1 MASNRV
7 FLPLSLCLLACLQ
20 VTSFARPV
28 SLEKAK
34 EQATAFFA
42 STRIATRAS
51 LDNLE
56 LTTTFP
62 KIETRS
68 NYREPAMY
76 VFSVKSGGFV
86 IIAGDD
92 AARPV
97 LAFSLEHPF
106 VEEGMPDNLRYLLDW
121 YSDVIEY
128 ASCNN
133 LETRSDTSSL
143 HFDPTKSVQLK
154 TAKWAQ
160 MSPFNDLAPEIDGQK
175 PPIGCVATAISIIM
189 KYHRWPIRGTGTLP
203 SYSTQKLQI
212 KGYDLGHE
220 YKWDKM
226 LDDFKECDEEGRA
239 NIARLLYDVAV
250 MLHMNFNLSGSGSI
264 LNLALL
270 LPIYFGYDPGIN
282 YQYRCFPDRKWEAI
296 ISKEIDA
303 GRPVLYGGGDGMAA
317 HAMVID
323 GYNGRYFSFNFGTG
337 WEFGYYTL
345 SPIDGNPDGLV
356 QYYSGQIIVVNIKPD
371 EGGKGTFFPFASGEN
386 PIPDGF
392 EKNKRIS
399 LEHDVNNNSYLG
411 GDLEVG
417 YVLYDR
423 NDHVKEE
430 ISKSTRVVFADLAN
444 DKNAMAASTFGRSVH
459 VNLECH
465 VTKSIEEGDMIAL
478 SAKDPDTGKWAPISQ
493 DRSSMIVFTTR
504 PLAELVQLGCSD
516 LEYLFEGTIWGR
528 TTLSLYD
535 SLIWSIREE
544 GNDSPIFGSFNPGT
558 TWLSPLMTQS
568 LVKENII
575 DRDRILSYI
584 HLLKTG
590 NYVLQ
595 CCNPATGEKM
605 VIKLEL

>member
-1 MASNRV
+1 
-7 FLPLSLCLLACLQ
+7 
-20 VTSFARPV
+20 
-28 SLEKAK
+28 
-34 EQATAFFA
+34 
-42 STRIATRAS
+42 
-51 LDNLE
+51 
-56 LTTTFP
+56 
-62 KIETRS
+62 
-68 NYREPAMY
+68 
-76 VFSVKSGGFV
+76 
-86 IIAGDD
+86 
-92 AARPV
+92 
-97 LAFSLEHPF
+97 
-106 VEEGMPDNLRYLLDW
+106 
-121 YSDVIEY
+121 
-128 ASCNN
+128 
-133 LETRSDTSSL
+133 
-143 HFDPTKSVQLK
+143 
-154 TAKWAQ
+154 
-160 MSPFNDLAPEIDGQK
+160 
-175 PPIGCVATAISIIM
+175 
-189 KYHRWPIRGTGTLP
+189 
-203 SYSTQKLQI
+203 
-212 KGYDLGHE
+212 
-220 YKWDKM
+220 
-226 LDDFKECDEEGRA
+226 
-239 NIARLLYDVAV
+239 
-250 MLHMNFNLSGSGSI
+250 
-264 LNLALL
+264 
-270 LPIYFGYDPGIN
+270 
-282 YQYRCFPDRKWEAI
+282 
-296 ISKEIDA
+296 
-303 GRPVLYGGGDGMAA
+303 MAA

-356 QYYSGQIIVVNIKPD
+356 QYYSGQRIVVNIKPD

-516 LEYLFEGTIWGR
+516 LEYLYEGTIWGR